1 MTTDA
6 WITAAFLVVMIV
18 VLVTERLPPL
28 MVIAGTVIG
37 LMVTG
42 VLDDNAAFAG
52 FSDSAVITIA
62 SLYVLAGSI
71 DITGALEGFTR
82 RTFTEDPRVGE
93 RRALARFLVP
103 TTVLSGVV
111 ANTPL
116 VSVLIPRVL
125 AWCRRTGRSPSKY
138 LMPLSY
144 AAVLGGVITLIGT
157 STNLVVASLLE
168 QQGREKLHV
177 FDLTPVG
184 LPVAVIGTILLVLG
198 AGKLVPARLQPLDTT
213 TSQTREFTVDMV
225 VLPGGGL
232 DGHSV
237 RDAGLR
243 TLDGVFL
250 AAIQRDDGEA
260 IRDVGPDTVLRGDDR
275 LIFVGDI
282 SRIMDLQAQPGLRL
296 APDHH
301 ASALASDPQRKLF
314 EVVVSPISPLVGATL
329 PELDFRGTY
338 GAVVI
343 AVHRSGERL
352 VTKPG
357 DVRFRPGDVLVL
369 LAPSDWAGRWR
380 SRHDFLVI
388 AGTDAS
394 PPKRRSRARFVELVA
409 LALLVLSG
417 TELVSLQEAAVVA
430 ATLLIGTGTI
440 TLTEAKRSVQ
450 FDIIA
455 MMALSVALGAAANS
469 SGLATVLAGHIV
481 DGLGSFGDVGLLA
494 GILIATMIVTELLSN
509 NAAAALMLPIALGVV
524 DQTGLSERAF
534 VMAVIIGASC
544 SFITPLGYQT
554 NTMVY
559 GLGGYKYTD
568 FTRLGAPLTA
578 MVIVISVITI
588 PLVIGL

>member
-6 WITAAFLVVMIV
+6 WITAAFLTVMIV
-18 VLVTERLPPL
+18 VLVAERFPPL
-28 MVIAGTVIG
+28 LVIAGTVIG
-37 LMVTG
+37 LMIAG
-42 VLDDNAAFAG
+42 VLEDSAAFAG
-52 FSDSAVITIA
+52 FSDTAVITIA
-62 SLYVLAGSI
+62 SLYILAGSI

-82 RTFTEDPRVGE
+82 RTFTEDRDASE
-93 RRALARFLVP
+93 RRALAQFLVP
-103 TTVLSGVV
+103 TTMLSSVV

-116 VSVLIPRVL
+116 VSVLIPRLL

-144 AAVLGGVITLIGT
+144 VAVLGGVITLIGT

-168 QQGREKLHV
+168 KQGRDGLNL

-184 LPVAVIGTILLVLG
+184 LPVAIVGTLVVVLF
-198 AGKLVPARLQPLDTT
+198 ASRLVPERLAPVATT
-213 TSQTREFTVDMV
+213 TSQSREFTVDMV
-225 VLPGGGL
+225 VTSGSEL
-232 DGHSV
+232 DGRTV

-243 TLDGVFL
+243 TLQGVFL
-250 AAIQRDDGEA
+250 AGVEHRTGTSID
-260 IRDVGPDTVLRGDDR
+260 DVGPDTIIGGGDR

-301 ASALASDPQRKLF
+301 VSKLDSDPQRKLF
-314 EVVVSPISPLVGATL
+314 EVVVSSVSPLVGATL

-352 VTKPG
+352 VNKPG
-357 DVRFRPGDVLVL
+357 DIRFRAGDVLVL
-369 LAPSDWAGRWR
+369 LAPADWAARWR
-380 SRHDFLVI
+380 ARHDFLLI
-388 AGTDAS
+388 AGTAEA

-409 LALLVLSG
+409 VALLILSG
-417 TELVSLQEAAVVA
+417 TELVSLMKAAVVA
-430 ATLLIGTGTI
+430 ALLLIVSGTI

-455 MMALSVALGAAANS
+455 MMGLSVALGTAANT
-469 SGLATVLAGHIV
+469 SGLAGVLADRIV
-481 DGLGSFGDVGLLA
+481 DSLGSFGDIGLLA
-494 GILIATMIVTELLSN
+494 GILIATMITTELLSN

-544 SFITPLGYQT
+544 SFVTPLGYQT

-568 FTRLGAPLTA
+568 FVRLGAPLTA
-578 MVIVISVITI
+578 VVIVITLITI

>member
-1 MTTDA
+1 MSTDA
-6 WITAAFLVVMIV
+6 WVTAAFLVAMIA
-18 VLVTERLPPL
+18 VLVIERFPPL

-37 LMVTG
+37 LLVAG
-42 VLDDNAAFAG
+42 VLDDDAAFAG
-52 FSDSAVITIA
+52 LSNTAVVTVA
-62 SLYVLAGSI
+62 SLYVLAGAI

-82 RTFTEDPRVGE
+82 RTFTEDPNASE
-93 RRALARFLVP
+93 RRALAQFLVP
-103 TTVLSGVV
+103 TTMLSSVV

-116 VSVLIPRVL
+116 VSVMIPRVL
-125 AWCRRTGRSPSKY
+125 AWCRRTGRSPSKV

-157 STNLVVASLLE
+157 STNLVVASLLDE
-168 QQGREKLHV
+168 QGREGLDL

-184 LPVAVIGTILLVLG
+184 LPVAIVGTIVVILF
-198 AGKLVPARLQPLDTT
+198 ASKLVPERLAPADTT
-213 TSQTREFTVDMV
+213 TAESREFTVDMV
-225 VLPGGGL
+225 VVEGGDL
-232 DGHSV
+232 DGRSV
-237 RDAGLR
+237 REAGLR
-243 TLDGVFL
+243 TLEGVFL
-250 AAIQRDDGEA
+250 AAVEHQDGEP
-260 IRDVGPDTVLRGDDR
+260 IDVSPDSVLDGNDR

-282 SRIMDLQAQPGLRL
+282 SRIMDLQGQPGLRL

-301 ASALASDPQRKLF
+301 ASKLGTDPQRKLF
-314 EVVVSPISPLVGATL
+314 EVVVASVSPLVGATL

-357 DVRFRPGDVLVL
+357 DVRFRAGDVLVL
-369 LAPSDWAGRWR
+369 LAPSDWATRWR
-380 SRHDFLVI
+380 ARRDFLVI

-394 PPKRRSRARFVELVA
+394 PPKRRSRARFVELVSV
-409 LALLVLSG
+409 ALLILSG
-417 TELVSLQEAAVVA
+417 TELVSLTKASVVA
-430 ATLLIGTGTI
+430 AMLLILSGTI
-440 TLTEAKRSVQ
+440 TMTEAKRSVN

-455 MMALSVALGAAANS
+455 MMGLSVALGTAANK
-469 SGLATVLAGHIV
+469 SGLAQVLADRVV
-481 DGLGSFGDVGLLA
+481 DSLGSFGDVGLLA

-578 MVIVISVITI
+578 VVIVISLITI
-588 PLVIGL
+588 PLVVGL

>member
-6 WITAAFLVVMIV
+6 WVTAAFLVLMIV
-18 VLVTERLPPL
+18 VLVAERLPPL
-28 MVIAGTVIG
+28 LVIAGTVIG
-37 LMVTG
+37 MMVAG
-42 VLDDNAAFAG
+42 VLDDKQAFAG

-62 SLYVLAGSI
+62 ALYILAGAI

-82 RTFTEDPRVGE
+82 RTFTEDPNVSE
-93 RRALARFLVP
+93 HRALAQFLVP
-103 TTVLSGVV
+103 TTLLSGVV

-168 QQGREKLHV
+168 KQGRDTLHL

-184 LPVAVIGTILLVLG
+184 LPVAVVGTIVLIFG
-198 AGKLVPARLQPLDTT
+198 ATKLVPARLPPVDTT

-225 VLPGGGL
+225 VVPGGGL
-232 DGHSV
+232 QGRTV
-237 RDAGLR
+237 REAGLR
-243 TLDGVFL
+243 TLEGVFL
-250 AAIQRDDGEA
+250 AGIQHSTGES
-260 IRDVGPDTVLRGDDR
+260 IDDVGPDTVLLADDR

-282 SRIMDLQAQPGLRL
+282 SRIMDLQGQPGLRL

-301 ASALASDPQRKLF
+301 ASKLGSDPQRKLF

-357 DVRFRPGDVLVL
+357 DIRFRPGDVLVL
-369 LAPSDWAGRWR
+369 LAPTDWAGRWR
-380 SRHDFLVI
+380 ARHDFLVI
-388 AGTDAS
+388 AGTDAA

-409 LALLVLSG
+409 IALLVLSG
-417 TELVSLQEAAVVA
+417 TELVTLQKAAVVA
-430 ATLLIGTGTI
+430 AMLLIATGTI
-440 TLTEAKRSVQ
+440 SLTEAKRAVQ

-455 MMALSVALGAAANS
+455 MMGLSVALGVAANE
-469 SGLATVLAGHIV
+469 SGLAAVLADRIV

-494 GILIATMIVTELLSN
+494 GILLATMLVTELLSN
-509 NAAAALMLPIALGVV
+509 NAAAALMLPIALGVA

-534 VMAVIIGASC
+534 VMAIIIGASC

-578 MVIVISVITI
+578 MVVVISLITI
-588 PLVIGL
+588 PLVVGL

>member
-6 WITAAFLVVMIV
+6 WITAAFLALMIV
-18 VLVTERLPPL
+18 VLISERFPPL

-37 LMVTG
+37 LLVTG
-42 VLDDNAAFAG
+42 VLEDNQAFAG
-52 FSDSAVITIA
+52 LSDTAVITVA
-62 SLYVLAGSI
+62 SLYVLAGAI

-82 RTFTEDPRVGE
+82 RTFTEDPDASE
-93 RRALARFLVP
+93 RRALAQFLVP
-103 TTVLSGVV
+103 TTVLSSVV
-111 ANTPL
+111 ANTPM
-116 VSVLIPRVL
+116 VSVLIPRLL

-168 QQGREKLHV
+168 KQGREGLNL

-184 LPVAVIGTILLVLG
+184 LPVAIIGTLVIILF
-198 AGKLVPARLQPLDTT
+198 ASKLVPERLPPADSTT
-213 TSQTREFTVDMV
+213 AESREFTVDMV
-225 VLPGGGL
+225 VLPSGDL
-232 DGHSV
+232 DGRTV

-243 TLDGVFL
+243 TLQGVFL
-250 AAIQRDDGEA
+250 AAAENAAGESSG
-260 IRDVGPDTVLRGDDR
+260 DVGPDLVLHGGDR

-282 SRIMDLQAQPGLRL
+282 SRIMDLQGQPGLRL

-301 ASALASDPQRKLF
+301 ASKLGSDPQRKLF
-314 EVVVSPISPLVGATL
+314 EVVVSSVSPLIGATL
-329 PELDFRGTY
+329 PELQFRDTY

-352 VTKPG
+352 ITKPG
-357 DVRFRPGDVLVL
+357 DIRFRSGDVLVL
-369 LAPSDWAGRWR
+369 LAPRDWAARWR

-388 AGTDAS
+388 AGTEAA
-394 PPKRRSRARFVELVA
+394 PPKRRTRARFVELVA

-417 TELVSLQEAAVVA
+417 TELVSLTKAAVVA
-430 ATLLIGTGTI
+430 AMLLILSGTI
-440 TLTEAKRSVQ
+440 TMTEAKRSVQ
-450 FDIIA
+450 FEIVA
-455 MMALSVALGAAANS
+455 MMGLSVALGTAANQ
-469 SGLATVLAGHIV
+469 SGLSQVLAGHIV
-481 DGLGSFGDVGLLA
+481 DGLGSFGDIGLLA

-559 GLGGYKYTD
+559 GLGGYKYAD

-578 MVIVISVITI
+578 VVIVISLITI
-588 PLVIGL
+588 PLVVGL

>member
-6 WITAAFLVVMIV
+6 WVTAAFLVVMIV
-18 VLVTERLPPL
+18 VLISERFPPL

-37 LMVTG
+37 LLVSG
-42 VLDDNAAFAG
+42 VLDDDAAFAG
-52 FSDSAVITIA
+52 LSDTAVITVA
-62 SLYVLAGSI
+62 SLYVLAGAI

-82 RTFTEDPRVGE
+82 RTFTEDRDASE
-93 RRALARFLVP
+93 RRALAQFLVP
-103 TTVLSGVV
+103 TTMLSSVV

-116 VSVLIPRVL
+116 VGVLIPRVL
-125 AWCRRTGRSPSKY
+125 TWCRRTGRSPSKY

-144 AAVLGGVITLIGT
+144 AAVLGGVITVIGT

-168 QQGREKLHV
+168 KQGREGLDL

-184 LPVAVIGTILLVLG
+184 LPVAIVGTIVVILF
-198 AGKLVPARLQPLDTT
+198 ASKLVPERLPPADTT
-213 TSQTREFTVDMV
+213 TAESREFTVDMV
-225 VLPGGGL
+225 VVADGEL
-232 DGHSV
+232 DGRTV

-243 TLDGVFL
+243 TLEGVFL
-250 AAIQRDDGEA
+250 AAVEHADGEP
-260 IRDVGPDTVLRGDDR
+260 IDIGPDTVLAGNDR

-282 SRIMDLQAQPGLRL
+282 SQIMDLQGQPGLRL

-301 ASALASDPQRKLF
+301 ASKLGSDPQRKLF
-314 EVVVSPISPLVGATL
+314 EVVVASVSPLVGATL

-338 GAVVI
+338 GAIVI

-357 DVRFRPGDVLVL
+357 AVRFRAGDVLVL
-369 LAPSDWAGRWR
+369 LAPSDWATRWR
-380 SRHDFLVI
+380 ARRDFLVI
-388 AGTDAS
+388 AGTDAA
-394 PPKRRSRARFVELVA
+394 PPKRRSRARFVELVSV
-409 LALLVLSG
+409 ALLILSG
-417 TELVSLQEAAVVA
+417 TELVSLTKAAVVA
-430 ATLLIGTGTI
+430 AMLLILTGTI
-440 TLTEAKRSVQ
+440 TVTEAKRSIN

-455 MMALSVALGAAANS
+455 MMGLSVALGTAANQ
-469 SGLATVLAGHIV
+469 SGLAQVLADRVV
-481 DGLGSFGDVGLLA
+481 DSLGSFGDVGLLA
-494 GILIATMIVTELLSN
+494 GILIATMIITELLSN

-578 MVIVISVITI
+578 VVIVVSLITI